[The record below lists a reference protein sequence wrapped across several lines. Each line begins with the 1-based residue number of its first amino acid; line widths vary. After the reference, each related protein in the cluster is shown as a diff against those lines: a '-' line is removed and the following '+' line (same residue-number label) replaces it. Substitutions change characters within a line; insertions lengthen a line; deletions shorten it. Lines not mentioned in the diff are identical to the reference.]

1 MLKTPTINTT
11 VWKKLVSPYFLGLS
25 LTLLLTL
32 GAFKWGVYYARNTP
46 HPQVL
51 SVEPERNLIVTKEFI
66 KVMNNASDGVA
77 FAIWHGGYL
86 YTPDTAMYQLVMFGK
101 LANLKEK

>member
-1 MLKTPTINTT
+1 MFFQAINH
-11 VWKKLVSPYFLGLS
+11 KKLLATTLGIAI
-25 LTLLLTL
+25 TIGITW

-51 SVEPERNLIVTKEFI
+51 SVEQERNLIITNEFV
-66 KVMNNASDGVA
+66 KVMNHASDSVA

-86 YTPDTAMYQLVMFGK
+86 YTPDTAMYQLIMFG
-101 LANLKEK
+101 N

>member
-1 MLKTPTINTT
+1 MKNKRSAKIFGVVAGLIIT
-11 VWKKLVSPYFLGLS
+11 VGITW
-25 LTLLLTL
+25 

-51 SVEPERNLIVTKEFI
+51 SVEPERNLIITNEFV
-66 KVMNNASDGVA
+66 KVMNNASDSVA

-86 YTPDTAMYQLVMFGK
+86 FTPDTAMYQLVMFGESPDIK
-101 LANLKEK
+101 SN

>member
-1 MLKTPTINTT
+1 MKNKRTT
-11 VWKKLVSPYFLGLS
+11 KIFGILAGLVITVGI
-25 LTLLLTL
+25 TW

-51 SVEPERNLIVTKEFI
+51 SVEPERNLIITNEFV
-66 KVMNNASDGVA
+66 KVMNNTSDSVT

-86 YTPDTAMYQLVMFGK
+86 YTPDTAMYQLVMFG
-101 LANLKEK
+101 ESTDVQGD

>member
-1 MLKTPTINTT
+1 MKNKRTAKIFGILAGLVIT
-11 VWKKLVSPYFLGLS
+11 VGITW
-25 LTLLLTL
+25 

-51 SVEPERNLIVTKEFI
+51 SVEPERNIIITNEFV
-66 KVMNNASDGVA
+66 KVMNNASDSVA

-86 YTPDTAMYQLVMFGK
+86 FTPDTAMYQLVMFGQSTDVQGD
-101 LANLKEK
+101 

>member
-1 MLKTPTINTT
+1 MKNKRIAK
-11 VWKKLVSPYFLGLS
+11 VFGVVAGLVISLGIIW
-25 LTLLLTL
+25 

-51 SVEPERNLIVTKEFI
+51 SIEPDRNLIITNDFV
-66 KVMNNASDGVA
+66 KVMNNASDSVP

-86 YTPDTAMYQLVMFGK
+86 YTPDTAMYQLVMFRK
-101 LANLKEK
+101 N

>member
-1 MLKTPTINTT
+1 MKNKRTAKIFGILAGLVIT
-11 VWKKLVSPYFLGLS
+11 VGITW
-25 LTLLLTL
+25 

-51 SVEPERNLIVTKEFI
+51 SVEPERNIIITNEFV
-66 KVMNNASDGVA
+66 KVMNNASDSVA

-86 YTPDTAMYQLVMFGK
+86 FTPDTAMYQLVMFGPSTDVQGD
-101 LANLKEK
+101 

>member
-1 MLKTPTINTT
+1 MKNNRTAKIFSVVAGLVITT
-11 VWKKLVSPYFLGLS
+11 GITW
-25 LTLLLTL
+25 

-51 SVEPERNLIVTKEFI
+51 SVEPERNLIITNEFV
-66 KVMNNASDGVA
+66 KVMNNASDSVA

-86 YTPDTAMYQLVMFGK
+86 YTPDTVMYQLVMFG
-101 LANLKEK
+101 LSPDTQED

>member
-1 MLKTPTINTT
+1 MKNKRTT
-11 VWKKLVSPYFLGLS
+11 KILCVVAGLVITVGI
-25 LTLLLTL
+25 TW

-51 SVEPERNLIVTKEFI
+51 SVEPERNLIITNEFV
-66 KVMNNASDGVA
+66 KVMNNASDSVA

-86 YTPDTAMYQLVMFGK
+86 YTPDTAMYQLVMFG
-101 LANLKEK
+101 ESTDIQGD

>member
-1 MLKTPTINTT
+1 MKNKRTAKIFGVVAGLVITT
-11 VWKKLVSPYFLGLS
+11 GITW
-25 LTLLLTL
+25 

-51 SVEPERNLIVTKEFI
+51 SVEPERNIIITNEFV
-66 KVMNNASDGVA
+66 KVMNNASDSVA

-86 YTPDTAMYQLVMFGK
+86 YTPDTAMYQLVMFGHLPNK
-101 LANLKEK
+101 KNN

>member
-1 MLKTPTINTT
+1 MKNKRIAK
-11 VWKKLVSPYFLGLS
+11 VFGVVAGLVISLGIIW
-25 LTLLLTL
+25 

-51 SVEPERNLIVTKEFI
+51 SIEPDRNLIITNEFV
-66 KVMNNASDGVA
+66 KVMNNASDSVA

-86 YTPDTAMYQLVMFGK
+86 YTPDTAMYQLVMFG
-101 LANLKEK
+101 ESTDIQGD

>member
-1 MLKTPTINTT
+1 MKNKRTT
-11 VWKKLVSPYFLGLS
+11 KILCVVAGLVITVGI
-25 LTLLLTL
+25 TW

-51 SVEPERNLIVTKEFI
+51 SVEPEKNLIITNEYV
-66 KVMNNASDGVA
+66 KVMNNASDSVA

-86 YTPDTAMYQLVMFGK
+86 YTPDTAMYQLVMFGQSTDIQCD
-101 LANLKEK
+101 

>member
-1 MLKTPTINTT
+1 MLKIPTINKTD
-11 VWKKLVSPYFLGLS
+11 WKKLLSPYCIGVS

-46 HPQVL
+46 NQQVL
-51 SVEPERNLIVTKEFI
+51 SFEPERNLIITNEFVKI
-66 KVMNNASDGVA
+66 MNNASDSVA

-101 LANLKEK
+101 K

>member
-1 MLKTPTINTT
+1 MLKIPTNKKTI
-11 VWKKLVSPYFLGLS
+11 WRKLVSPYFLGLS
-25 LTLLLTL
+25 LTMLLTV

-51 SVEPERNLIVTKEFI
+51 SFEPERNLIITNDFV
-66 KVMNNASDGVA
+66 KVMNNASDSVP

-86 YTPDTAMYQLVMFGK
+86 YTPDTAMYQLVMF
-101 LANLKEK
+101 EK

>member
-1 MLKTPTINTT
+1 MKNKRTAKIFGVVTGLVIT
-11 VWKKLVSPYFLGLS
+11 VGITW
-25 LTLLLTL
+25 

-51 SVEPERNLIVTKEFI
+51 SVEPERNLIITNEFV
-66 KVMNNASDGVA
+66 KVMNNASDSVA

-86 YTPDTAMYQLVMFGK
+86 YTPDTAMYQLVMFGESPNVPK
-101 LANLKEK
+101 D

>member
-1 MLKTPTINTT
+1 MKNKRIAKIFGVVAGLVIT
-11 VWKKLVSPYFLGLS
+11 VGITW
-25 LTLLLTL
+25 

-51 SVEPERNLIVTKEFI
+51 SFEPERNLIITNDFV
-66 KVMNNASDGVA
+66 KVMNNASDSVP

-101 LANLKEK
+101 TSIIKSN

>member
-1 MLKTPTINTT
+1 MKNKRTAKIFG
-11 VWKKLVSPYFLGLS
+11 VVAGLVITAGI
-25 LTLLLTL
+25 TW

-51 SVEPERNLIVTKEFI
+51 SVEPEKNLIITNEFV
-66 KVMNNASDGVA
+66 KVMNNASDSVA

-86 YTPDTAMYQLVMFGK
+86 YTPDTAMYQLVMYGQSPD
-101 LANLKEK
+101 AQ